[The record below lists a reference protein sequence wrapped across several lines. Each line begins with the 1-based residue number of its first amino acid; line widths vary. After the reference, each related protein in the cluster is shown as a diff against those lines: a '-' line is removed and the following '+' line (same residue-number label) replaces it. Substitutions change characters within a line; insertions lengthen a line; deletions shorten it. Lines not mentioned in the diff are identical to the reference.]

1 MPTSKRVNPHGCTRR
16 FDGTIA
22 IMTSAPLP
30 QLAGHLLVQC
40 LIEQGVTHAFGVP
53 GESFLAVLDGFHRYR
68 DQIQFVINRQEGGA
82 AFMAEAHGKLTGRP
96 GVCIVTR
103 GPGATNAAIGLH
115 TAFQDSTPLVL
126 LVGDV
131 ASDTRDREA
140 FQELDYKV
148 LFGPSTMGMAK
159 RVERIDDASRI
170 PEYIARAFAT
180 AMNGRPGPVVL
191 VLPEDMLVQTMVP
204 NPVTGALPQPLARV
218 EPSDAWSDPGSLRSL
233 RELLLKAER
242 PLVIAGGGGWTPQA
256 AQALQRFAE
265 NWRLPVGNA
274 FRFQDTFDN
283 HHPQYAGDVGIGINP
298 ALARRIQ
305 DSDLIIAIGPRL
317 GEMTTGGYTLLQA
330 PRSAQTLVHIHA
342 SAEEL
347 NRVYQADLAI
357 HASMR
362 AAARS
367 LEVLTAPVS
376 VPWDAWTQACNADY
390 EANLVPSIIKDLPA
404 DNERGLVDMP
414 SVIATLQKHLPADA
428 VLTNGA
434 GNFASWLHRFYRYT
448 GLASGHKTQ
457 LAPTNGAM
465 GYGVPAGIAAAITT
479 RRTVFTI
486 AGDGDF
492 LMNGQE
498 LATAVQHGAKTI
510 ILLLNNGMFG
520 TIRMHQEREYP
531 EHVAGTRLQNPDFSA
546 LARAYG
552 YAGVTIRKSADFEA
566 ELLGA
571 LARPEGT
578 VIEVILEPE
587 LISTRGTLAG
597 ITQGALSKK

>member
-1 MPTSKRVNPHGCTRR
+1 MAAGGTMAGMQTS
-16 FDGTIA
+16 
-22 IMTSAPLP
+22 TSSPDMAAPE
-30 QLAGHLLVQC
+30 LAGHLLVQC
-40 LIEQGVTHAFGVP
+40 LIAQGVTHAFGVP
-53 GESFLAVLDGFHRYR
+53 GESYLAVLDGFHRYR
-68 DQIQFVINRQEGGA
+68 EQIRFVINRQEGGA
-82 AFMAEAHGKLTGRP
+82 AFMAEAQGKLTGRP
-96 GVCIVTR
+96 GICFVTR
-103 GPGATNAAIGLH
+103 GPGATNASIGVH
-115 TAFQDSTPLVL
+115 TAFQDSTPMVL
-126 LVGDV
+126 FVGDV
-131 ASDTRDREA
+131 ASDQRDREA
-140 FQELDYKV
+140 FQEMDYRV
-148 LFGPSTMGMAK
+148 MFGPSALGMAK
-159 RVERIDDASRI
+159 RVERIDDAARI

-191 VLPEDMLVQTMVP
+191 VLPEDMLTQPLVP
-204 NPVTGALPQPLARV
+204 AANGKLPQPLARV
-218 EPSDAWSDPGSLRSL
+218 EPVEAWSDPGALRDL
-233 RELLLKAER
+233 RQLLMQAQR
-242 PLVIAGGGGWTPQA
+242 PFVIAGGGGWTPQA

-298 ALARRIQ
+298 ALAKRVRE
-305 DSDLIIAIGPRL
+305 SDLIIAIGPRL

-330 PRSAQTLVHIHA
+330 PKTAQTLVHIHA

-367 LEVLTAPVS
+367 LEVLTAPVN
-376 VPWDAWTQACNADY
+376 VAWEAWTQGCHADY
-390 EANLVPSIIKDLPA
+390 LANLVPSVIQDLPA

-414 SVIATLQKHLPADA
+414 SVIATLQKHLPKDA

-448 GLASGHKTQ
+448 GLASGCKTQ

-465 GYGVPAGIAAAITT
+465 GYGVPAGIAAAILSQ
-479 RRTVFTI
+479 RPQDGGVGRVAFTI

-498 LATAVQHGAKTI
+498 LATAAQYGAKSI
-510 ILLLNNGMFG
+510 ILLLNNGMYG

-531 EHVAGTRLQNPDFSA
+531 ERVAGTALANPDFAA

-552 YAGVTIRKSADFEA
+552 YAGVTIRKSAEFEA
-566 ELLGA
+566 ELLAA
-571 LARPEGT
+571 LARPNGT
-578 VIEVILEPE
+578 VIEVVLEPE
-587 LISTRGTLAG
+587 LISTRGTLAAM
-597 ITQGALSKK
+597 TQAALKR

>member
-1 MPTSKRVNPHGCTRR
+1 
-16 FDGTIA
+16 
-22 IMTSAPLP
+22 MTSAPLP

-148 LFGPSTMGMAK
+148 LFGPSTLGMAK

-204 NPVTGALPQPLARV
+204 NPVTGATPQPLARV

-298 ALARRIQ
+298 ALAKRIK

-367 LEVLTAPVS
+367 LEVLNAPVS

-390 EANLVPSIIKDLPA
+390 EANLVPSVIKDLPA
-404 DNERGLVDMP
+404 DNERGLVNMP
-414 SVIATLQKHLPADA
+414 GVIATLQKHLPADA

-448 GLASGHKTQ
+448 GLANGHKTQ

-546 LARAYG
+546 LARVYG

-566 ELLGA
+566 ELLEA

-587 LISTRGTLAG
+587 LISTRGTLAA

>member
-1 MPTSKRVNPHGCTRR
+1 MKISSALTSPTPR
-16 FDGTIA
+16 I
-22 IMTSAPLP
+22 
-30 QLAGHLLVQC
+30 AGHLLVQC
-40 LIEQGVTHAFGVP
+40 LVEQGVTHAFGVP
-53 GESFLAVLDGFHRYR
+53 GESYLAVLDGFHLYR
-68 DQIQFVINRQEGGA
+68 SHVEFVINRQEGGA

-96 GVCIVTR
+96 GICFVTR
-103 GPGATNAAIGLH
+103 APGATNASIGVH
-115 TAFQDSTPLVL
+115 TAFQDSTPMILF
-126 LVGDV
+126 VGDV

-140 FQELDYKV
+140 FQEMDYRAM
-148 LFGPSTMGMAK
+148 FGPSTLGLAK
-159 RVERIDDASRI
+159 RVERIDDAARI

-191 VLPEDMLVQTMVP
+191 VLPEDMLTEALQAHPQTGQFP
-204 NPVTGALPQPLARV
+204 TPLPRV
-218 EPSDAWSDPGSLRSL
+218 EPVDAWSDPGALRTL
-233 RELLLKAER
+233 RTLLLAAQR
-242 PLVIAGGGGWTPQA
+242 PFVIAGGGGWTPPA

-283 HHPQYAGDVGIGINP
+283 FHPQYAGDVGIGINP
-298 ALARRIQ
+298 RLARRIQ
-305 DSDLIIAIGPRL
+305 DSDLILAIGPRL
-317 GEMTTGGYTLLQA
+317 GEMTTGGYTLIQA
-330 PRSAQTLVHIHA
+330 PRSAQKLVHIHS

-357 HASMR
+357 QAGMR

-376 VPWDAWTQACNADY
+376 VVWEDWTQACHAEF
-390 EANLVPSIIKDLPA
+390 EANLIPSAIADLPEDTA
-404 DNERGLVDMP
+404 RGLVDMP
-414 SVIATLQKHLPADA
+414 QVVATLQRHLPADT
-428 VLTNGA
+428 VITNGA
-434 GNFASWLHRFYRYT
+434 GNFASWVHRYYRYT

-479 RRTVFTI
+479 GRLAFTI

-498 LATAVQHGAKTI
+498 LATAVQCGAKTVI
-510 ILLLNNGMFG
+510 VLLNNGMFG

-531 EHVAGTRLQNPDFSA
+531 QHVAGTHLQNPDFAA

-552 YAGVTIRKSADFEA
+552 YAGVSIRRSADFEA
-566 ELLGA
+566 ELLAA
-571 LARPEGT
+571 LARPNGT
-578 VIEVILEPE
+578 LIEVMLEPE
-587 LISTRGTLAG
+587 LISTRGTLSAM
-597 ITQGALSKK
+597 TASALQQGR

>member
-1 MPTSKRVNPHGCTRR
+1 MAGMQTHSSTPDAS
-16 FDGTIA
+16 
-22 IMTSAPLP
+22 P

-40 LIEQGVTHAFGVP
+40 LIAQGVTHAFGVP
-53 GESFLAVLDGFHRYR
+53 GESYLAVLDGFHRYR
-68 DQIQFVINRQEGGA
+68 EQIRFIINRQEGGA
-82 AFMAEAHGKLTGRP
+82 AFMAEAQGKLTGRP
-96 GVCIVTR
+96 GICFVTR
-103 GPGATNAAIGLH
+103 GPGATNASIGVH
-115 TAFQDSTPLVL
+115 TAFQDSTPMVL
-126 LVGDV
+126 FVGDV
-131 ASDTRDREA
+131 ASEQRDREA
-140 FQELDYKV
+140 FQEMDYRV
-148 LFGPSTMGMAK
+148 MFGPSTLGMAK
-159 RVERIDDASRI
+159 RVERIDDAARI

-191 VLPEDMLVQTMVP
+191 VLPEDMLTQTLMP
-204 NPVTGALPQPLARV
+204 DAAGQLPQPLAQV
-218 EPSDAWSDPGSLRSL
+218 EPVEAWSDPGALRDL
-233 RELLLKAER
+233 RQLLLKSER
-242 PLVIAGGGGWTPQA
+242 PFVIAGGGGWTPQA

-298 ALARRIQ
+298 ALAKRVRE
-305 DSDLIIAIGPRL
+305 SDLIIAIGPRL

-330 PRSAQTLVHIHA
+330 PKTAQTLVHIHS

-367 LEVLTAPVS
+367 LEVLTAPVN
-376 VPWDAWTQACNADY
+376 VPWEAWTQGCNADY
-390 EANLVPSIIKDLPA
+390 QANLVPSVIKDLPA

-448 GLASGHKTQ
+448 GLAAGHKTQ

-465 GYGVPAGIAAAITT
+465 GYGVPAGIGAAILTG
-479 RRTVFTI
+479 RTAFTI

-498 LATAVQHGAKTI
+498 LATAVQHGAKSI
-510 ILLLNNGMFG
+510 ILLLNNGMYG

-531 EHVAGTRLQNPDFSA
+531 EHVAGTALANPDFAA

-552 YAGVTIRKSADFEA
+552 YAGVTIRKSADFET
-566 ELLGA
+566 ELLAA
-571 LARPEGT
+571 LARPNGT
-578 VIEVILEPE
+578 VIEVVLEPE
-587 LISTRGTLAG
+587 LISTRGTLAAM
-597 ITQGALSKK
+597 TQAALVQTALQR